1 MIRQQTSTKNTSTS
15 TYPILQHKS
24 YHFFFLITCILFL
37 WQTNSLFL
45 CLLLFHLFSL
55 SHHCVVDIGLLPLAS
70 AATLVLGEND
80 LAIERSGSRFDQR
93 ITIRELDRDNHDRP
107 DIGYHHFC
115 VFIIFFFFLGTSWV
129 GHCWDWVLVTV
140 VGLGRGVNSG
150 QCVGFV
156 SCWVGVF
163 D

>member
-1 MIRQQTSTKNTSTS
+1 MIQQQTSTKNTSTS

-93 ITIRELDRDNHDRP
+93 IMIRELDRDNHDRP

-115 VFIIFFFFLGTSWV
+115 VFIIFFFFFGYQLGGS
-129 GHCWDWVLVTV
+129 LL
-140 VGLGRGVNSG
+140 GLGIGDSG
-150 QCVGFV
+150 RFRQGCQFRLVCRVRVVLGK
-156 SCWVGVF
+156 GI
-163 D
+163 